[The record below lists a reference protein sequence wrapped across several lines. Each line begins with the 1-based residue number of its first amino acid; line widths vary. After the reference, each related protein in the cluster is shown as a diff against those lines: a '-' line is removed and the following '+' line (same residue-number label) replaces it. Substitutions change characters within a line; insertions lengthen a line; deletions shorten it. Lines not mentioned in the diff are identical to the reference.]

1 MVTVSR
7 SRWQCRT
14 SLTTAHCSA
23 RARTVW
29 MCGRMW
35 PLARPSSQ
43 CRLRTS
49 TKTNVSSIRST
60 RSWTRR
66 VAASSASTHRQVRLM
81 RTSLVALVT
90 SVPHCILGKHICS
103 SQIKIKQEHCTQF
116 HALKCH
122 ANSTL
127 LVCETLAGTFMWGN
141 FPLWRNSSI
150 SVPFSLC
157 GKSTV
162 AYLGSC
168 KGQIKSK
175 L

>member
-1 MVTVSR
+1 M
-7 SRWQCRT
+7 
-14 SLTTAHCSA
+14 
-23 RARTVW
+23 
-29 MCGRMW
+29 
-35 PLARPSSQ
+35 ARPSSQ

-49 TKTNVSSIRST
+49 TKTNVSSTRST

-81 RTSLVALVT
+81 RTSLVALVM
-90 SVPHCILGKHICS
+90 SVPHYILGEHICC
-103 SQIKIKQEHCTQF
+103 SQIKIEQEHCTQF

-127 LVCETLAGTFMWGN
+127 LVCETLAGIFMWGK

-150 SVPFSLC
+150 SVPFPLC
-157 GKSTV
+157 GKSAV

-168 KGQIKSK
+168 KGGQIRSK
-175 L
+175 LQSLGLSCYHVMAQQVIHTQKYHHTVLEFISL